1 MLAIFPDG
9 LDFSGFS
16 MHANNQ
22 EGFNKMQMAGL
33 HSLKLWLSGCQVG
46 SRSFIC
52 TKCFGL
58 NYVAQNSYVDVLIP
72 NMAVFEIGLLGDN

>member
-33 HSLKLWLSGCQVG
+33 HSLKL
-46 SRSFIC
+46 
-52 TKCFGL
+52 
-58 NYVAQNSYVDVLIP
+58 
-72 NMAVFEIGLLGDN
+72 